1 MTHPSL
7 SQAWQPWNPQIMI
20 GSMEETDTCV
30 TTWKWALANLLWTSR
45 KWEVNLHCAKPLKYL
60 LLLSV
65 ILSNQ
70 ENEMDF
76 ILCVILLISKHI
88 ICINAKIKCFKILLY
103 IRAVSSSCYWK
114 IFLHLK
120 KRKFYHSTFW
130 FWNKW
135 NKYPINI
142 LTHLRKK
149 YSIRFTV
156 IFSPVV

>member
-1 MTHPSL
+1 
-7 SQAWQPWNPQIMI
+7 MI
-20 GSMEETDTCV
+20 C
-30 TTWKWALANLLWTSR
+30 N
-45 KWEVNLHCAKPLKYL
+45 KYL

-76 ILCVILLISKHI
+76 ILCVILLISKHV
-88 ICINAKIKCFKILLY
+88 ICINAKIKCFKIPLY
-103 IRAVSSSCYWK
+103 IKAVSSSCYWK
-114 IFLHLK
+114 FFLHLK
-120 KRKFYHSTFW
+120 KRKFYHLTFW

-135 NKYPINI
+135 NKYPFNI

-156 IFSPVV
+156 IFSPVVWSWWFIFIYLLICIYNIKDHFFMRTYMIKL